1 MQTQPPAAPAPAA
14 PQASQFRLALACLMT
29 APGRAIRLFRD
40 ARRQNLGITFWTR
53 RPDLAIT
60 PNAGQ
65 PTPAPAHPGQPRNP
79 TSDDTR
85 ERDPTRVLVDTST
98 RPDKT

>member
-1 MQTQPPAAPAPAA
+1 
-14 PQASQFRLALACLMT
+14 MT
-29 APGRAIRLFRD
+29 ALGRAIRLFRD